1 MYSKKPIAII
11 ISLII
16 ILTLFNLPQNSHYLY
31 AQSLEEELQDIINQ
45 REETQKKIEEVE
57 KIEEQYVDE
66 VSRVEDDLLV
76 VLSELDELNKI
87 LSETKSKADKITIE
101 LILKEEELEQI
112 ETKLSRMVDA
122 LNDRAEA
129 IYKNNSGNILE
140 LLLNSKDF

>member
-112 ETKLSRMVDA
+112 ETELPRMVDV